1 MHNKLQYYLQP
12 MKKLLS
18 FTALI
23 LMTSSCIIIRFPD
36 TMHVDVSVP
45 EDFQKEDIE
54 VIIDTL
60 KSDKVEGIIE
70 VKLHKNPSDQ

>member
-1 MHNKLQYYLQP
+1 
-12 MKKLLS
+12 MKKILSLAALLI
-18 FTALI
+18 TA
-23 LMTSSCIIIRFPD
+23 TSCVIIRFPD

-60 KSDKVEGIIE
+60 KSNKVQGVIQM
-70 VKLHKNPSDQ
+70 KLEKKSSDQ